1 MKKTI
6 LIVNPTSLNLIKAIY
21 NILTTNLLEIIIIGN
36 REVIKKLCMQIH
48 LNIDLLQLIEYT
60 DENDIY
66 QKILSCQKNHCV
78 QGIIVD
84 DFVNKQYLKKEC
96 NYICTMIDFN
106 IFKQSV
112 FIINNTK
119 SNELINKIKETIVL
133 LKQLQISTINV
144 GIVTINKDKVI
155 QRKKQIKNELGIK
168 KVDLITEDKIKKSK
182 YNIIIFEEKYK
193 EIEYINQIHQMVLP
207 RIIEIKIA
215 SNIFIFDALQ
225 QPFKNLFLQLIF
237 LNKIDLLNNKVNSQ
251 VI

>member
-6 LIVNPTSLNLIKAIY
+6 LIVNPTTLNLIKAIY

-36 REVIKKLCMQIH
+36 REVIKNLCMQIH

-207 RIIEIKIA
+207 RIIDIKIA